1 MQRRTLMRTLAG
13 GMAARSAWT
22 GDTKPCRTPTGPRD
36 GYFPNVVLT
45 THENGKVRFYD
56 DLVRGKIVVFSMM
69 YTTCDGRC
77 PLYTANLLKVQ
88 KLLGEQVGQ
97 SVFLYSITLDP
108 LVDTPK
114 VLNQYVE
121 AHGIG
126 AGWTFLT
133 GKPADIELLRRRL
146 GFVESDPALDSQK
159 SAHTGLIRYGNEKL
173 DRWSASPAMTNPTEL
188 VRYIRRMEQDA
199 PAAKELHS

>member
-1 MQRRTLMRTLAG
+1 MQRRELIRTLAG
-13 GMAARSAWT
+13 GMSARSALAN
-22 GDTKPCRTPTGPRD
+22 DAKPYRAPSGPRD

-45 THENGKVRFYD
+45 THENGKVKFYD

-77 PLYTANLLKVQ
+77 PLYTANLLKVH
-88 KLLGEQVGQ
+88 KLLREQPGQ
-97 SVFLYSITLDP
+97 SIFLYSITLDP

-114 VLNQYVE
+114 VLNRYVE

-133 GKPADIELLRRRL
+133 GKQADIELLRRRL
-146 GFVESDPALDSQK
+146 GFVEPDPVLDSQK

-188 VRYIRRMEQDA
+188 ARYIRRMEQDA
-199 PAAKELHS
+199 PASKELQS